1 MGGRKINVGRQRRPV
16 QGPPARSLQTPP
28 AAAGPRVATTYGK
41 PFIVMEDGEK
51 NTFEYREGAWQPSD
65 TSIAELKQDCQVKLL
80 PQKLNGKVRYEV
92 RRPVGAG

>member
-51 NTFEYREGAWQPSD
+51 NTFEYREG
-65 TSIAELKQDCQVKLL
+65 CQVKLL